1 MPNQLLTQ
9 MAIKLNGADAPATLM
24 DHLLD
29 VSVENSL
36 HLPGVATLVLHDPS
50 LYWID
55 YDDLLPGKSLQVLVK
70 VERQET
76 LLFDGEIVEIEP
88 RFAEG
93 THELVIRAFDRL
105 YKLLRGQQV
114 RSFVNMSDADIIRK
128 IAGEVGLSAKVG
140 SASIVYPYVFQNN
153 ESNLAF
159 LQKRAAALGF
169 LLYVKEKT
177 LYCEPLDTSAK
188 IVAIEWRKDLHE
200 FYPRLTTMG
209 QIDTV
214 NVRGW
219 DPAQKQAITGQ
230 ASKKDGAPK
239 VGQVSQAFMMGG
251 QTLVADRPIRNQSV
265 ADELAKAVAN
275 QVAGRF
281 IEAEGLCDGT
291 PSLLAGVSVQIRGVG
306 NRFSGKYFVTNTVHI
321 YNPREGYMT
330 RFTISAHHP
339 STLFSFLNEEEKVEM
354 QPGLAIGLVTDNN
367 DPLGQ
372 GRVKVKYPW
381 LTEDHASDWAR
392 VVAVGAGNQRGIQ
405 FLPEVND
412 EVLVG
417 FEMGDIHCPYVLGGL
432 WNGKDNL
439 PKKDVTS
446 SSGVQQ
452 RLIRSRTGHMITLDD
467 SEGGGGITIE
477 DSAGNKLAVDTQQNK
492 LTITVK
498 GDIELNAQGNLTL
511 KANEN
516 LTLQAQGQA
525 QLKGTMGIQ
534 VDGGAATVDVKGS
547 MINLN

>member
-1 MPNQLLTQ
+1 MPKALLTQ
-9 MAIKLNGADAPATLM
+9 IAIKLNGADAPL
-24 DHLLD
+24 DLLD
-29 VSVENSL
+29 VLLDITVENSL
-36 HLPGVATLVLHDPS
+36 HLPSVATLAIHDPG
-50 LYWID
+50 LYWVD
-55 YDDLLPGKSLQVLVK
+55 YEDLLPGKALQVLVK
-70 VERQET
+70 EGSQET
-76 LLFDGEIVEIEP
+76 LLFDGEIVELEP
-88 RFAEG
+88 RFAG
-93 THELVIRAFDRL
+93 GNHELVVRAFDRL
-105 YKLLRGQQV
+105 YKLLRGRYV
-114 RSFVNMSDADIIRK
+114 RSFVNVSDADIIQK
-128 IAGEVGLSAKVG
+128 IAGEAGLNAKVG
-140 SASIVYPYVFQNN
+140 PASIVYPYVFQNN

-169 LLYVKEKT
+169 LLYVEEKT
-177 LYCEPLDTSAK
+177 LYCQPLNSSSST
-188 IVAIEWRKDLHE
+188 VNLEWGKDLRE

-209 QIDTV
+209 QVDTV

-239 VGQVSQAFMMGG
+239 VGQVNEAFLMGG

-281 IEAEGLCDGT
+281 IEAEGLCEGT
-291 PSLLAGVSVQIRGVG
+291 PELMAGVSVQIKAVG
-306 NRFSGKYFVTNTVHI
+306 NRFSGTYFVTNTVHI
-321 YNPREGYMT
+321 YNAAQGYVT
-330 RFTISAHHP
+330 RFSVSGHHP
-339 STLFSFLNEEEKVEM
+339 STLFAFLTQEEKIEM
-354 QPGLAIGLVTDNN
+354 QPGLVVGLVTDNK
-367 DPLGQ
+367 DPQGQ

-381 LTEDHASDWAR
+381 LTEEHASDWAR
-392 VVAVGAGNQRGIQ
+392 VVSVGAGNQRGIE

-432 WNGKDNL
+432 WNGKDSI
-439 PKKDVTS
+439 PKDVTGGN
-446 SSGVQQ
+446 GVQQ

-467 SEGGGGITIE
+467 SDGGGGITIE
-477 DSAGNKLAVDTQQNK
+477 DSAGNKLVLDTQQNK

-498 GDIELNAQGNLTL
+498 GDIELNAQGNMTL
-511 KANEN
+511 KATQN
-516 LTLQAQGQA
+516 LTLQAQGQT

-547 MINLN
+547 LINLN